1 MPQRYHLVLA
11 AIVALAGC
19 MQQPAGPAPAP
30 VPGQA
35 TVATPRSTSRS
46 TSRENPFFTASTLPF
61 GAPPFDRIQEDDY
74 QPAIDSGIEQ
84 HQAEIRKIADNPAA
98 PTFEN
103 TLVALERSG
112 ELLNRVLQAFSGV
125 TGANTSPALQKVQR
139 YEAPRLAASRDAM
152 YLDPALFRRVET
164 IYNARDTLKLDAES
178 RRLAEWYYERF
189 VHAGARLSDADK
201 AALQTL
207 NKEESTLSATFTNRL
222 LAATRAGGLVVDDSA
237 ALAGMSSGDIS
248 AAAQSARS
256 RGLDGRFVIALQNTT
271 QQPALLTLTNRT
283 VREQL
288 FNASW
293 NRAEKGDS
301 NDTRETIER
310 LAQLRAQKAKLL
322 GFPSYSA
329 WVLENQMAK
338 TPETV
343 LSFVRGLVPP
353 ATAKARAEGEA
364 IQAAI
369 RQDGQSFQLE
379 PWDWQ
384 HYAEK
389 VRKAQFNLDEA
400 QIRPYFELDNV
411 LQSGVFYAATQLYGI
426 TFKERHDIPVYQPD
440 VRVFEVSDADGS
452 PLALFYCDYFKRD
465 NKNGGAWMSNFV
477 TQSRLLG
484 RKPVVYNVANFTKPA
499 PGQPALLSFDEVTTM
514 FHEFG
519 HALHGMFASQEY
531 PSLSG
536 TSVARDF
543 VEFPS
548 QFNEHWALDPKIFAH
563 YARDYRTGAPMPQA
577 LVDRIR
583 KAGTFNQGYELTEL
597 LSAALLDMSW
607 HTLPATAPLQNVDA
621 FEAQS
626 LKTNHVDLRTVPPRY
641 RSSYF
646 MHIWANGYA
655 SAYYAYLWTEMLD
668 DDAFVWFRDNGGLTR
683 ANGDRFRAMILSRGN
698 TEDLA
703 AMYKAFRGRAPSLE
717 PMLEQRGLKQP
728 PTP

>member
-1 MPQRYHLVLA
+1 
-11 AIVALAGC
+11 
-19 MQQPAGPAPAP
+19 
-30 VPGQA
+30 
-35 TVATPRSTSRS
+35 
-46 TSRENPFFTASTLPF
+46 
-61 GAPPFDRIQEDDY
+61 
-74 QPAIDSGIEQ
+74 
-84 HQAEIRKIADNPAA
+84 
-98 PTFEN
+98 
-103 TLVALERSG
+103 
-112 ELLNRVLQAFSGV
+112 
-125 TGANTSPALQKVQR
+125 
-139 YEAPRLAASRDAM
+139 
-152 YLDPALFRRVET
+152 
-164 IYNARDTLKLDAES
+164 
-178 RRLAEWYYERF
+178 
-189 VHAGARLSDADK
+189 
-201 AALQTL
+201 
-207 NKEESTLSATFTNRL
+207 
-222 LAATRAGGLVVDDSA
+222 
-237 ALAGMSSGDIS
+237 
-248 AAAQSARS
+248 
-256 RGLDGRFVIALQNTT
+256 
-271 QQPALLTLTNRT
+271 
-283 VREQL
+283 
-288 FNASW
+288 
-293 NRAEKGDS
+293 
-301 NDTRETIER
+301 
-310 LAQLRAQKAKLL
+310 
-322 GFPSYSA
+322 
-329 WVLENQMAK
+329 
-338 TPETV
+338 
-343 LSFVRGLVPP
+343 
-353 ATAKARAEGEA
+353 
-364 IQAAI
+364 
-369 RQDGQSFQLE
+369 
-379 PWDWQ
+379 
-384 HYAEK
+384 
-389 VRKAQFNLDEA
+389 
-400 QIRPYFELDNV
+400 
-411 LQSGVFYAATQLYGI
+411 LYGL
-426 TFKERHDIPVYQPD
+426 TFKERKDIPVYQSD
-440 VRVFEVSDADGS
+440 VRVFEVFDADGS